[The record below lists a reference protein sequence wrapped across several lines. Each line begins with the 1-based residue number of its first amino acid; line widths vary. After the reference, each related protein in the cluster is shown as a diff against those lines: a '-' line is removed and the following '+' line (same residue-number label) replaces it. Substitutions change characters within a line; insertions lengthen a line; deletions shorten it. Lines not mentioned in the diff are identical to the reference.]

1 MQQLWQKK
9 NAAKVSVVRLVTVG
23 EGGGFSGDLNVE
35 NSFQV
40 SWKVFWTLMKRMTA
54 VPGIVRSD
62 GSNDLISSLTH

>member
-40 SWKVFWTLMKRMTA
+40 SWKVFWTLMKRMAA